1 MSSRYRLA
9 LVALVAAFVL
19 PASAQAATK
28 TVVAGPLHPVKG
40 VFGGNASGDVDG
52 FSLKTVT
59 IHVGDKVRW
68 KFNGFHTV
76 TFPKKHGKDVPF
88 VIPDPSGAKY
98 AGINDAA
105 GNPFWFNGQT
115 RFILNPLGAFPQG
128 GKTYNGSQLTGS
140 GLPPQN
146 GPPKPYTLKFTKAG
160 VYRYECV
167 IHPGMRGIVKVVKK
181 GKRVPSARQDRR
193 TAAKLFAKEVKEA
206 KKLAKGPKLA
216 KSTVQGGNDKSPVVQ
231 LRFFPSKIHVPVGG
245 SVRFQVKSRPEIHT
259 FSFGPANYLQNLAN
273 AFVTPEPN
281 AAGPPTLV
289 FNGQVAFPSDTP
301 PLPPPYDGT
310 NHGNGFF
317 STGILDGD
325 PRSPQPSATTVKFS
339 KAGTYNFICLIH
351 PFMHGTVVVG
361 P

>member
-1 MSSRYRLA
+1 MTSRYRLA
-9 LVALVAAFVL
+9 LVALAAAILL
-19 PASAQAATK
+19 PATAQAATK
-28 TVVAGPLHPVKG
+28 TVVAGPLKNARG
-40 VFGGNASGDVDG
+40 AFGGHATGDVDG

-76 TFPKKHGKDVPF
+76 TFPKKHGRDIPF

-105 GNPFWFNGQT
+105 GNPFWFNGQG
-115 RFILNPLGAFPQG
+115 RLILNPLGAFPQG
-128 GKTYNGSQLTGS
+128 GKSYNGSKVTGS
-140 GLPPQN
+140 GLPPQ
-146 GPPKPYTLKFTKAG
+146 GPAKPYTLKFTKAG
-160 VYRYECV
+160 TYTYECV
-167 IHPGMRGIVKVVKK
+167 IHPGMTAKVRVVPK
-181 GKRVPSARQDRR
+181 GKRIPSARQDRR
-193 TAAKLFAKEVKEA
+193 TAAKLFAKEVREA
-206 KKLAKGPKLA
+206 KKLAKGPKLP
-216 KSTVQGGNDKSPVVQ
+216 KSTVQAGNDKSPVVQ
-231 LRFFPSKIHVPVGG
+231 LRFFPGTIHVPVGG

-259 FSFGPANYLQNLAN
+259 FSFGPANYLQNVSN
-273 AFVTPEPN
+273 AFVTPSPN
-281 AAGPPTLV
+281 PAGPPTLV
-289 FNGQVAFPSDTP
+289 FSGQVAFPSDTP
-301 PLPPPYDGT
+301 PAPPPYDGT

-339 KAGTYNFICLIH
+339 TAGTYNFICLIH